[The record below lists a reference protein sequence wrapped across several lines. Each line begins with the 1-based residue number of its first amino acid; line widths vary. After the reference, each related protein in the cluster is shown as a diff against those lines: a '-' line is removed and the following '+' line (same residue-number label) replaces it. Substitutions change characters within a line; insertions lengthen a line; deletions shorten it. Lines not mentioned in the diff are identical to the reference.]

1 MFSGVKDV
9 SEYQELVQSAMSDVK
24 SMLVSESNS
33 DDVRLN
39 FVCGSLANWKYQ
51 QFMASRD
58 RLTYTYAGTVSQ
70 KHDGVDQLKD
80 AEKMFYHYLE
90 SVSDIIKDKHFFF
103 KGI

>member
-1 MFSGVKDV
+1 
-9 SEYQELVQSAMSDVK
+9 
-24 SMLVSESNS
+24 
-33 DDVRLN
+33 
-39 FVCGSLANWKYQ
+39 
-51 QFMASRD
+51 MASRD